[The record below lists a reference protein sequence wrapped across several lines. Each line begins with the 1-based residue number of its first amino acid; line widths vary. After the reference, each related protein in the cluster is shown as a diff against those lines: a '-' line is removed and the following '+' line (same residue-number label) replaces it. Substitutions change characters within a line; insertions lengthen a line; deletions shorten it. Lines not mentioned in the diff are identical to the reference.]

1 MRSKPGEVHPAT
13 RTFQALRMFVN
24 DELGELV
31 AALEAAERML
41 KAGGRLVVIS
51 FHSLEDRIVKTF
63 FAERGRIVAG
73 SRHQPEVAQA
83 PPSFDILTR
92 KPLVADDHEIA
103 ANPRARSAKLRAG
116 QRTAAAPIGGD
127 LSHLL
132 PRLPSL
138 ADAMRGR

>member
-1 MRSKPGEVHPAT
+1 
-13 RTFQALRMFVN
+13 
-24 DELGELV
+24 
-31 AALEAAERML
+31 ML

-51 FHSLEDRIVKTF
+51 FHSLEDRIVKTYL
-63 FAERGRIVAG
+63 AEHGRVIAG
-73 SRHQPEVAQA
+73 SRHLPEVAHA
-83 PPSFDILTR
+83 PPSFEILTR
-92 KPLVADDHEIA
+92 KPLVADDQEIS

-116 QRTAAAPIGGD
+116 ARTTAAPIGGD